1 MRGDGWSMAEISRVL
16 SVPAST
22 LYQWAARGEWR
33 LQDLA
38 DAELPAELAAPDR
51 PAPEESGDAPTA
63 LEAAQSMLEQAGR
76 AAVAGQIMRS
86 ERAAK
91 LARQLF
97 GLAEQAQRVEAAE
110 AALHPKEVTLSD
122 AEVEALR
129 EDLRLR
135 FCLDEP
141 ARPQVYQPHAEAAA
155 APVVTPQPSPDTDH
169 PDQEAAPGPS
179 IRRL

>member
-1 MRGDGWSMAEISRVL
+1 MAEISRVL

-38 DAELPAELAAPDR
+38 DAELPADLAAPDR
-51 PAPEESGDAPTA
+51 PAPEESGEPPTA

-110 AALHPKEVTLSD
+110 AALHPKEVGLSA

-129 EDLRLR
+129 DELRQRL
-135 FCLDEP
+135 F
-141 ARPQVYQPHAEAAA
+141 PHSLA
-155 APVVTPQPSPDTDH
+155 PSPEDH